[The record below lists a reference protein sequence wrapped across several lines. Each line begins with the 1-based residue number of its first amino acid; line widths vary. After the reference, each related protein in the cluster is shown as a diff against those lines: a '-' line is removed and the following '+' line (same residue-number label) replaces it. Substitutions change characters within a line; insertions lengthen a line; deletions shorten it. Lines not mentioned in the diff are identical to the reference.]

1 MEMADSS
8 ERKSKQSTLTSLAE
22 RVMGRWQQTPMNTI
36 VQRAIRLT
44 DSAISTP
51 LSRAAATEGFVQRV
65 IQAKSETNVWKPRA
79 TAQQTAIEGFT
90 DTLVQR
96 FPDISA
102 KYVARP
108 PENGSGEQPNLIHS
122 GGNAANPTMGSVEEA
137 NPALDNA
144 STNSGTFDVNQL
156 PSIPSDVLARHKAA
170 LQKRSESSGSK
181 PSSTPTS
188 PRPVQRKGNPP
199 SPQLVRPR
207 SKVDYIGSKA
217 SNAQPSTSTTPAPTN
232 TTPSAPIQAK
242 AEEPVIQE
250 TTPLEE
256 PKWRVRPRAGF
267 QSIPSQATS
276 DSGKSNSVPFAPIQA
291 QKANA
296 EPTPDKQDNG
306 ELSDISIAPP
316 TPIQRMAAPPMQD
329 ETDDKGGDDFTDSSG
344 GTPPN
349 EPPPPSSLPPTSP
362 LQLMPV
368 MPAPEAA
375 SSDVE
380 MPLRAAPKAPLAT
393 SNPTE
398 GETEN
403 VDAIQ
408 IPSITHGI
416 PAKAVRRTPQTP
428 PILRKPTLPIAA
440 RPTPETPL
448 ASSSSTTPSPIPQG
462 GGDSIAPIQRRTEES
477 TPPQSLQVSYPEQ
490 RENTKSLYE
499 DKGVSSSPPIQENDS
514 PLSSA
519 PVQRHAATETTE
531 PLLADPNLPRFSIPE
546 REAMPLRSVESDV
559 APLQRQAEPEPPTA
573 IEATETTSP
582 PFLPE
587 LPPSAPLQRRA
598 SDGADTAPSVPSQPT
613 TSAAS
618 SEKSTPATPAQ
629 RSTSPQSLS
638 DNAQGESAA
647 PLQRKSENP
656 SPVQRVSSL
665 PEASEEPIVVTPA
678 SPASPVPGREAMPL
692 RVTDGA
698 SPISDRP
705 VQRQTEENPAV
716 TSLPNGDT
724 ESVTTSSDTPPLQRV
739 ASETTV
745 PPSSPP
751 LQRVAS
757 ETTVPPS
764 SPHLQRVASETTTV
778 PPSSP
783 PPLPAQPLSGEV
795 VQRQA
800 EESIHQGVNVASTP
814 SVGTPQQEIPP
825 APQTRAES
833 AVQRVA
839 AEVAPTTTER
849 VEMPLRA
856 EPSGLPTPLQRKEDD
871 AAPTTESGR
880 EATSSPTATPLDE
893 AASPAEITPVVQ
905 RQSDNITPPPNPVD
919 VTPLPQT
926 EKSAQGISGNPPRS
940 NPLEGDTE
948 AVQRLTAEPNLPASP
963 PPSRSE
969 MPLRHDA
976 AAESP
981 VVQRQS
987 DSESQPTTPSSISVV
1002 ESEAS
1007 TVTAMGVSD
1016 STPVAQ
1022 RKIGDSTA
1030 SEPYRQSVAAEV
1042 APLADSPEQPTIAQ
1056 GVMQEKPIQRITAE
1070 IPPPLPIFPTREEMP
1085 LRHEEGAAA
1094 PIQRQS
1100 SAATDE
1106 NTFSNESEGASNRSD
1121 TPISDLPVAAPAP
1134 IPATPIQ
1141 RVTQPNRTETA
1152 IPTESGSVSD
1162 SPTSAATMPNIER
1175 GKPIAP
1181 QIPLQRVAAENSQP
1195 PSAPPTSTPSSNVAE
1210 QPSAEVSIVQRETG
1224 AFASPQATLPTEA
1237 DMPLRLPPK
1246 LEEPLQ
1252 RVAEEDS
1259 APATTVPAPARPI
1272 QSVEGSAPSPIQ
1284 RVSERGSSTPP
1295 TSQQGISA
1303 EAEMATPPP
1312 SATQVDPVTPASAKA
1327 PPARE
1332 SALPVQRLALDVPP
1346 PVGAVEMPLRSEPSI
1361 NPMGEADTPAVTS
1374 PDSAA
1379 TNPVVESSIEKSFI
1393 ADTLGDNAPIQ
1404 TFRATPEPTIGI
1416 GPSDLEMPLRSGE
1429 SAAPPL
1435 QRKEAKEANAGP
1447 SLSNTPIAAKGEAP
1461 LQRME
1466 TAASP
1471 PSETQR
1477 ETPQSESSSAPPIEL
1492 ALRSPIPVNTP
1503 LQRVVIP
1510 HSEDLEAATDGNA
1523 STNATPLQRGTEN
1536 VSPLGTP
1543 PAQGTE
1549 LPLQNAGSP
1558 SIDAAPPPLQRI
1570 VAEPASS
1577 ELPMVQRADMPL
1589 REDAP
1594 RGQPADMPLH
1604 EDAPMIQRAIQNE
1617 TVAES
1622 PESPFEQ
1629 TGNGATTIAPSPIP
1643 PLATTVT
1650 AIPPLPESSARPALP
1665 LQRKATV
1672 KAAKIQRKSNALP
1685 LPVAPLRAPIQRQ
1698 SMEATTKFANPTLT
1712 TLPPSETTDEGTESN
1727 ITGIP
1732 IQRWAEEG
1740 ASLPLQLSPSTK
1752 TAVLRRSNG
1761 TSTAR
1766 QPAPLPASSLVQ
1778 KQAMPLV
1785 QRVEDDVIVPPEE
1798 EEQEEVYIDLSH
1810 LFRENEEQV
1819 VYVSEEQAKGTGT
1832 APSKIPSEA
1841 DALQALQTLADEIYP
1856 LLKQM
1861 IARERERH
1869 RGF

>member
-1 MEMADSS
+1 MADSS

-44 DSAISTP
+44 DPSISTP

-65 IQAKSETNVWKPRA
+65 IQAKSESNVWKPRA

-144 STNSGTFDVNQL
+144 PTNSGTFDVNQL
-156 PSIPSDVLARHKAA
+156 PSIPSDILARHKEA
-170 LQKRSESSGSK
+170 LEKRSESSGSK
-181 PSSTPTS
+181 PPPTSTS
-188 PRPVQRKGNPP
+188 PRPVQRKGTPP

-217 SNAQPSTSTTPAPTN
+217 SNAQPSTSPTSAPTN

-306 ELSDISIAPP
+306 ELSDISIAAPP
-316 TPIQRMAAPPMQD
+316 APIQRMAAPPMQD

-344 GTPPN
+344 GTPPD

-362 LQLMPV
+362 LQL

-398 GETEN
+398 GTTEN

-408 IPSITHGI
+408 IPSITHGV

-428 PILRKPTLPIAA
+428 PILRKPALPIAA
-440 RPTPETPL
+440 RPIPETPL

-477 TPPQSLQVSYPEQ
+477 TSPQSLQVSYPEQ
-490 RENTKSLYE
+490 RENTESLYE

-531 PLLADPNLPRFSIPE
+531 PLLADPSLPRFSIPE

-613 TSAAS
+613 TLAAS
-618 SEKSTPATPAQ
+618 SEKSTSATPAQ
-629 RSTSPQSLS
+629 RSTSPQSPS

-647 PLQRKSENP
+647 PLQRKIENP

-678 SPASPVPGREAMPL
+678 SPAPNREAMPL
-692 RVTDGA
+692 RVTVGA
-698 SPISDRP
+698 SPIADRP

-724 ESVTTSSDTPPLQRV
+724 ESVTISSDTPPLQRV
-739 ASETTV
+739 ASETTVLPSSPPLQRVASEATV

-757 ETTVPPS
+757 ETT
-764 SPHLQRVASETTTV
+764 L

-783 PPLPAQPLSGEV
+783 PPLPAQSLSGEV
-795 VQRQA
+795 VQQQA
-800 EESIHQGVNVASTP
+800 EESIHQGGDVAPTP

-849 VEMPLRA
+849 VEMPLRT

-880 EATSSPTATPLDE
+880 EATDSHTPTPFDE

-905 RQSDNITPPPNPVD
+905 RQSGNIAPPPNPVD
-919 VTPLPQT
+919 VAPLSQR

-940 NPLEGDTE
+940 NPLERDGET
-948 AVQRLTAEPNLPASP
+948 VQRLTAEPNLPVSP

-969 MPLRHDA
+969 MPLRLEA

-987 DSESQPTTPSSISVV
+987 DSESQPTVPSSISVV
-1002 ESEAS
+1002 ESESS
-1007 TVTAMGVSD
+1007 TVTGMGVSD

-1022 RKIGDSTA
+1022 ADSTA

-1042 APLADSPEQPTIAQ
+1042 APLADSPEQPSIAQ
-1056 GVMQEKPIQRITAE
+1056 GVMPEKPIQRITAE
-1070 IPPPLPIFPTREEMP
+1070 IPPPLPIIPTREEMP

-1106 NTFSNESEGASNRSD
+1106 NTLSNESEGATDRLEAPS
-1121 TPISDLPVAAPAP
+1121 SDLPVAAPLP

-1141 RVTQPNRTETA
+1141 RAIEPNRTETA
-1152 IPTESGSVSD
+1152 IPTESSSISD
-1162 SPTSAATMPNIER
+1162 SPTSVASTPNVER
-1175 GKPIAP
+1175 GKPITP
-1181 QIPLQRVAAENSQP
+1181 QIPLQRVAAENSQT
-1195 PSAPPTSTPSSNVAE
+1195 PSAPPMPTLSGTVAE
-1210 QPSAEVSIVQRETG
+1210 QPSAEASIVQRETG
-1224 AFASPQATLPTEA
+1224 AFTPPQATLPTQAE
-1237 DMPLRLPPK
+1237 MPLRLPPQA
-1246 LEEPLQ
+1246 ESPLQ

-1259 APATTVPAPARPI
+1259 APATTFPAPA
-1272 QSVEGSAPSPIQ
+1272 QSSQPVEGSAPSPIQ

-1312 SATQVDPVTPASAKA
+1312 SATQVDPVTPASEKA

-1332 SALPVQRLALDVPP
+1332 AALPVQRLALDVPP
-1346 PVGAVEMPLRSEPSI
+1346 PTGAVEMPLRSEPSI

-1374 PDSAA
+1374 PGSAA
-1379 TNPVVESSIEKSFI
+1379 TNPVVESSIEKSFNT
-1393 ADTLGDNAPIQ
+1393 DTPGDNAPIQ

-1416 GPSDLEMPLRSGE
+1416 GPSDIEMPLRSSE
-1429 SAAPPL
+1429 SAAPPF
-1435 QRKEAKEANAGP
+1435 QRKEAKEANADP
-1447 SLSNTPIAAKGEAP
+1447 SLSNIPIAAKGEAP

-1466 TAASP
+1466 TAATP
-1471 PSETQR
+1471 PSEAQR
-1477 ETPQSESSSAPPIEL
+1477 IAPQSETSSAPPDEL
-1492 ALRSPIPVNTP
+1492 VLRSPIPVNT
-1503 LQRVVIP
+1503 LQRAAIP

-1549 LPLQNAGSP
+1549 LPLRNAGSLP
-1558 SIDAAPPPLQRI
+1558 IDAAPPPLQRI
-1570 VAEPASS
+1570 IVEPASS
-1577 ELPMVQRADMPL
+1577 ELPMSQQADMPL
-1589 REDAP
+1589 R
-1594 RGQPADMPLH
+1594 
-1604 EDAPMIQRAIQNE
+1604 EDAPMIQRAIQNK

-1629 TGNGATTIAPSPIP
+1629 TGNGATTIAPSPKP

-1685 LPVAPLRAPIQRQ
+1685 LPITPLRAPIQRQ

-1712 TLPPSETTDEGTESN
+1712 TLPPLETTDEGTESN

-1732 IQRWAEEG
+1732 IQRWAEEE

-1761 TSTAR
+1761 TSTVR
-1766 QPAPLPASSLVQ
+1766 QSAPLPASSLVQ